1 MKTLKIFKIFRF
13 SEIIKNYFRKTSKS
27 NVFEKHEK
35 YSLKSKNGKLSK
47 RFETFAFLILENLK
61 CLDFSKRIFRKYNYL
76 QKRIME
82 NTQQQVFGSSFWETY
97 CFFNE
102 IESIV
107 SGMAV
112 PLQRT

>member
-1 MKTLKIFKIFRF
+1 
-13 SEIIKNYFRKTSKS
+13 
-27 NVFEKHEK
+27 
-35 YSLKSKNGKLSK
+35 
-47 RFETFAFLILENLK
+47 
-61 CLDFSKRIFRKYNYL
+61 
-76 QKRIME
+76 ME